1 MTVGTTQHCA
11 FTSVFLVTTL
21 PEVHP
26 QNTHS
31 PPLSPTIDF
40 RRSSMSARTQIG
52 GLYEQWLSTQYS
64 FVHYRTSSTDSVLI
78 DITDPVGQW
87 IGVIV

>member
-1 MTVGTTQHCA
+1 
-11 FTSVFLVTTL
+11 
-21 PEVHP
+21 
-26 QNTHS
+26 
-31 PPLSPTIDF
+31 
-40 RRSSMSARTQIG
+40 MSARTQIG